1 MSGRLVAVLGAA
13 GTGKTTLARELTRIL
28 TARDMDA
35 VMVPQTWR
43 EVIEPSSA
51 SQCLAERRAM
61 AAEQT
66 RLIAEARA
74 AHQLVLAD
82 TTPLMLS
89 LETDAPP
96 LREQAL
102 RDHAQVGTTLLMSL
116 DLAWTKPATTNGRAA
131 DAQAD
136 SQARTDTL
144 IRQALQEAGQPYAVV
159 AGHGIARVEHA
170 LSIIDLWLDEP
181 ARQTRRA
188 TTAGSRWRWFCDNCD
203 DGECEQHWLTR
214 QR

>member
-1 MSGRLVAVLGAA
+1 MSGHLIAVLGAA
-13 GTGKTTLARELTRIL
+13 GTGKTTLARELMRIL
-28 TARDMDA
+28 AARGMDA

-51 SQCLAERRAM
+51 SQRLDEWRAM

-74 AHQLVLAD
+74 AHRLVLAD
-82 TTPLMLS
+82 TTALMLA

-102 RDHAQVGTTLLMSL
+102 RDHAQVSTTLLMSL
-116 DLAWTKPATTNGRAA
+116 DLAWTKPATTNGQA

-144 IRQALQEAGQPYAVV
+144 IRQALQDARQPYAVV

-170 LSIIDLWLDEP
+170 LSLIDHWLDAP
-181 ARQTRRA
+181 ARQTRLA
-188 TTAGSRWRWFCDNCD
+188 TTAGPRWRWFCDNCD

>member
-1 MSGRLVAVLGAA
+1 MLGHLIAVLGAA

-28 TARDMDA
+28 TARGMDA

-43 EVIEPSSA
+43 GAIEPSSA
-51 SQCLAERRAM
+51 SQCLDEWTAM
-61 AAEQT
+61 AAEQA
-66 RLIAEARA
+66 RLIAEASA
-74 AHQLVLAD
+74 AHRLVLAD
-82 TTPLMLS
+82 TTPLMLA
-89 LETDAPP
+89 LETQALP

-102 RDHAQVGTTLLMSL
+102 RDHAQVSTTLLMSL
-116 DLAWTKPATTNGRAA
+116 DLAWTKPATTNG
-131 DAQAD
+131 QTD

-144 IRQALQEAGQPYAVV
+144 IRQALQDAGQAYAVV

-170 LSIIDLWLDEP
+170 LSIIDHWLDEP

-188 TTAGSRWRWFCDNCD
+188 TTAGPRWRWFCDNCD